1 MSEELEELLEDYFF
15 KTAKELSSYSDAL
28 ESRVRDRFMDYFVEI
43 KEVGSSEENAQ
54 ILHNARIIVQKKQRR
69 ALDFVDVE
77 AFFDRIEVRS
87 NNEEALSAVQVILRD
102 EKGFKNMSRDDV
114 QGVITIK
121 LPKPTLDYKIELSDF
136 VGAKFQNFQKNV
148 VSVKSQTGQQIRAGI
163 NNEFIFAPEAAR
175 AAKEIDQII
184 NHYLKHSRVI
194 MLTKQRAILAR
205 DFTFEKPEDELFKKD
220 MSKMAE
226 LIA

>member
-1 MSEELEELLEDYFF
+1 MSEELEGILGEYFF
-15 KTAKELSSYSDAL
+15 KTTKELSSYSDAL

-87 NNEEALSAVQVILRD
+87 NNDEALSAVQVILRD
-102 EKGFKNMSRDDV
+102 EKGFKNMSRDDA

-121 LPKPTLDYKIELSDF
+121 LPKPSLDYKIELSDF

-175 AAKEIDQII
+175 ASKEIDQII

-194 MLTKQRAILAR
+194 MLTKQRAILGR
-205 DFTFEKPEDELFKKD
+205 EFTFDKEEDALLKKD
-220 MSKMAE
+220 MSKMAA
-226 LIA
+226 LVA

>member
-77 AFFDRIEVRS
+77 TVEVDIEEPHTETTEPRPNHADLLDKIDKGEMSVDEVIAS
-87 NNEEALSAVQVILRD
+87 LNKGGGNE
-102 EKGFKNMSRDDV
+102 
-114 QGVITIK
+114 
-121 LPKPTLDYKIELSDF
+121 
-136 VGAKFQNFQKNV
+136 
-148 VSVKSQTGQQIRAGI
+148 
-163 NNEFIFAPEAAR
+163 
-175 AAKEIDQII
+175 
-184 NHYLKHSRVI
+184 
-194 MLTKQRAILAR
+194 
-205 DFTFEKPEDELFKKD
+205 
-220 MSKMAE
+220 
-226 LIA
+226 